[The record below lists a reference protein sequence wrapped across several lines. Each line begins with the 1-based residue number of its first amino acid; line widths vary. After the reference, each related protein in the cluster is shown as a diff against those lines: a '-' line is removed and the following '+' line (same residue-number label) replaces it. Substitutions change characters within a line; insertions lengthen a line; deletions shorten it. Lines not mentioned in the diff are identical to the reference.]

1 MKIKIVAVCDKD
13 DLVAYLKGGV
23 MENNI
28 CPKCGYSRWKT
39 KVKGKEYQCRKCGY
53 IKKIGGEENGR

>member
-1 MKIKIVAVCDKD
+1 MKIKIMALCDRD
-13 DLVAYLKGGV
+13 DLVACLKGGM
-23 MENNI
+23 MEDNI

-53 IKKIGGEENGR
+53 IKRGGG